1 MFSLPSSSR
10 PAFTLSNLKIH
21 LQRFKLPA
29 LVATTCALLLACT
42 TAAPPEKPLP
52 VKPAITN
59 LTIIPQN
66 ALVNYPVQ
74 VKDAPPLP
82 REFRA
87 AWVSTVANID
97 WPSRRDLSTEKQKKE
112 VITILDNAV
121 QLKLNAIVLQ
131 VRPAADAIYP
141 SMIEPW
147 SEFLTGEQGRPPS
160 PYYDP
165 LQFWI
170 EQAHARGLELHAWF
184 NPYRSRT
191 AQSKMALATNHISKL
206 APQVVKTYG
215 DLQWMDPGEP
225 LAMQQTLNVIS
236 DVVRRYDVD
245 GIHIDDYFYPYPVK
259 GSNGAEQDF
268 PDDPSWVAYI
278 QSGGK
283 LARADWRRDNVNRL
297 VEAVNQRVHLEKP
310 WVKFGISPFGIGR
323 PDRLPP
329 GIAGFSQYDKLY
341 ADVEL
346 WLAKGWLDYLAPQL
360 YWPINQGPQA
370 FKVLHDYWLAQN
382 PTGKHI
388 WPGLAT
394 SRIDNS
400 DKSWPADEIL
410 NQVDAMREKAGNG
423 HVHFSMAALNQNRKD
438 IRKRLASEKYTSQAL
453 IPASPWLDNSLPA
466 SPVLEASA
474 DKKSLRLQLSYTS
487 NTRLLAIWKRTD
499 QQWLFSVVPAQNMN
513 IDITDDPQL
522 GAIRQVTVSAISRT
536 GVEGLRA
543 SYSLP

>member
-1 MFSLPSSSR
+1 M
-10 PAFTLSNLKIH
+10 
-21 LQRFKLPA
+21 PA

>member
-1 MFSLPSSSR
+1 MFSLPPSSR
-10 PAFTLSNLKIH
+10 PAFTLSNLKIA
-21 LQRFKLPA
+21 LQGFKLPTLA
-29 LVATTCALLLACT
+29 ASACALMLACS
-42 TAAPPEKPLP
+42 TATPP
-52 VKPAITN
+52 VKPQPKPVAVD

-97 WPSRRDLSTEKQKKE
+97 WPSRRDLSTEKQKNE
-112 VITILDNAV
+112 ILTILDNAV

-165 LQFWI
+165 LQFWV

-206 APQVVKTYG
+206 APQVVKNYG

-268 PDDPSWVAYI
+268 PDDPSWVAYL

-388 WPGLAT
+388 WPGLYT
-394 SRIDNS
+394 SRIDNT

-410 NQVDAMREKAGNG
+410 NQVDALREKAGNG

-438 IRKRLASEKYTSQAL
+438 IRKRLGSEKYTSQSL
-453 IPASPWLDNSLPA
+453 VPASPWLDSSPPA
-466 SPVLEASA
+466 SAVLEASA
-474 DKKSLRLQLSYTS
+474 DKKSLRMQLSYTS

-499 QQWLFSVVPAQNMN
+499 QQWLFSVVPAQNMS
-513 IDITDDPQL
+513 IDISDDPQL

-536 GVEGLRA
+536 GVEGVRA

>member
-1 MFSLPSSSR
+1 MSSFLSSSR
-10 PAFTLSNLKIH
+10 FVFTLKTYL
-21 LQRFKLPA
+21 LPYKLPA
-29 LVATTCALLLACT
+29 LAVAACAMLLACST
-42 TAAPPEKPLP
+42 PPEKQTAIN
-52 VKPAITN
+52 KPGKTN
-59 LTIIPQN
+59 LTIVPQN
-66 ALVNYPVQ
+66 APVNYPPQ
-74 VKDAPPLP
+74 VREAPPLP

-97 WPSRRDLSTEKQKKE
+97 WPSRRDLSTEKQKNE
-112 VITILDNAV
+112 IIAILDNAV

-141 SMIEPW
+141 SAIEPW

-170 EQAHARGLELHAWF
+170 DQAHARGLELHAWF
-184 NPYRSRT
+184 NPFRART
-191 AQSKMALATNHISKL
+191 AQSKTVVAANHISKL
-206 APQVVKTYG
+206 APQVVKSYG

-225 LAMQQTLNVIS
+225 VAMQQTLNVIS
-236 DVVRRYDVD
+236 DVARRYDVD
-245 GIHIDDYFYPYPVK
+245 GIHMDDYFYPYPVK
-259 GSNGAEQDF
+259 AGNGSEVDF
-268 PDDPSWVAYI
+268 PDDPAWITYL

-283 LARADWRRDNVNRL
+283 LARFDWRRDNVNRL
-297 VEAVNQRVHLEKP
+297 VEAINQRVHLEKP
-310 WVKFGISPFGIGR
+310 WIKFGISPFGIGR

-346 WLAKGWLDYLAPQL
+346 WLSKGWMDYLAPQL

-382 PTGKHI
+382 TTGKHV
-388 WPGLAT
+388 WPGLST

-400 DKSWPADEIL
+400 DKSWSADEIL
-410 NQVDAMREKAGNG
+410 NQVEAMREKGGNG
-423 HVHFSMAALNQNRKD
+423 HLHFSMVALNQNRKG
-438 IRKRLASEKYTSQAL
+438 IRQRLATEKYTSQAL

-466 SPVLEASA
+466 SPLLEAST
-474 DKKSLRLQLSYTS
+474 DKKSLRVQLGSAD
-487 NTRLLAIWKRTD
+487 NTRLLAIWKRTE

-513 IDITDDPQL
+513 IDLSDDPQY
-522 GAIRQVTVSAISRT
+522 GPVRQITVSAISRT
-536 GVEGLRA
+536 GVESVRA
-543 SYSLP
+543 SYNLP

>member
-1 MFSLPSSSR
+1 MFSLPPTSR
-10 PAFTLSNLKIH
+10 PAFTLSNLKIA
-21 LQRFKLPA
+21 LQGFKLPA
-29 LVATTCALLLACT
+29 LATSACVLMLACS
-42 TAAPPEKPLP
+42 TATPP
-52 VKPAITN
+52 VKPQPKPVAVD

-97 WPSRRDLSTEKQKKE
+97 WPSRRDLSTEKQKNE
-112 VITILDNAV
+112 VLAIIDNAV

-268 PDDPSWVAYI
+268 PDDPSWVAYL

-382 PTGKHI
+382 TSGKHI
-388 WPGLAT
+388 WPGLYT
-394 SRIDNS
+394 SRIDSS

-423 HVHFSMAALNQNRKD
+423 HIHFSMAALNQNRKD
-438 IRKRLASEKYTSQAL
+438 IRKRLAAEKYTSQAL
-453 IPASPWLDNSLPA
+453 IPASPWLDSSPPA
-466 SPVLEASA
+466 SAVLEASA
-474 DKKSLRLQLSYTS
+474 DKKSLRLQLNYTS

-513 IDITDDPQL
+513 IDLSDDPQL

-536 GVEGLRA
+536 GVEGLRS

>member
-1 MFSLPSSSR
+1 MSSFLSSSR
-10 PAFTLSNLKIH
+10 LVFTWKTNLH
-21 LQRFKLPA
+21 QYKLPA
-29 LVATTCALLLACT
+29 LAAAACAMLLACT
-42 TAAPPEKPLP
+42 TPPEKSSATS
-52 VKPAITN
+52 KPAKTN
-59 LTIIPQN
+59 LTIAPQN
-66 ALVNYPVQ
+66 APANYPPQ
-74 VKDAPPLP
+74 VREAPPLP

-97 WPSRRDLSTEKQKKE
+97 WPSRRDLSTEKQKNE
-112 VITILDNAV
+112 IIAILDNAV

-141 SMIEPW
+141 SAIEPW

-170 EQAHARGLELHAWF
+170 DQAHARGLELHAWF
-184 NPYRSRT
+184 NPFRART
-191 AQSKMALATNHISKL
+191 AQSKTTVAANHVSKL

-225 LAMQQTLNVIS
+225 IAMQQTLNVIS

-245 GIHIDDYFYPYPVK
+245 GIHMDDYFYPYPIK
-259 GSNGAEQDF
+259 AGNGSEVDF
-268 PDDPSWVAYI
+268 PDDPAWIAYL

-283 LARADWRRDNVNRL
+283 LARFDWRRDNVNRL
-297 VEAVNQRVHLEKP
+297 VEAINQRVHLEKP
-310 WVKFGISPFGIGR
+310 WMKFGISPFGIGR

-346 WLAKGWLDYLAPQL
+346 WLSKGWMDYLAPQL

-382 PTGKHI
+382 TTGKHI
-388 WPGLAT
+388 WPGLYT

-410 NQVDAMREKAGNG
+410 NQVDAMRDRGGNG
-423 HVHFSMAALNQNRKD
+423 HLHFSMAALSQNRKG
-438 IRKRLASEKYTSQAL
+438 IRQRLATEKYTSQAL
-453 IPASPWLDNSLPA
+453 IPASPWLDISLPA
-466 SPVLEASA
+466 SPVLEATA
-474 DKKSLRLQLSYTS
+474 DKKSVRVQLAGTV

-499 QQWLFSVVPAQNMN
+499 QQWLFSVVPAQNMS
-513 IDITDDPQL
+513 IDLADDGQY

-536 GVEGLRA
+536 GQESARA
-543 SYSLP
+543 NYSIP

>member
-1 MFSLPSSSR
+1 MFSHQPSSR
-10 PAFTLSNLKIH
+10 PAFTLKTF
-21 LQRFKLPA
+21 LQYAKLPA
-29 LVATTCALLLACT
+29 LAATVCALLLACST
-42 TAAPPEKPLP
+42 PLEKKPVSKP
-52 VKPAITN
+52 VKTD

-66 ALVNYPVQ
+66 APVNYPVQ
-74 VKDAPPLP
+74 VHEAPALP

-97 WPSRRDLSTEKQKKE
+97 WPSRRDLSTEKQKNE
-112 VITILDNAV
+112 ILTILDNAV

-141 SMIEPW
+141 SAIEPW
-147 SEFLTGEQGRPPS
+147 SEFVTGEQGRPPL

-170 EQAHARGLELHAWF
+170 DQAHARGLELHAWF
-184 NPYRSRT
+184 NPFRART
-191 AQSKMALATNHISKL
+191 AQAKTIVAANHISKL

-225 LAMQQTLNVIS
+225 IAMQQTLNVIS
-236 DVVRRYDVD
+236 DVVRRYEVD
-245 GIHIDDYFYPYPVK
+245 GIHIDDYFYPYPIK
-259 GSNGAEQDF
+259 SSNGSEVDF
-268 PDDPSWVAYI
+268 PDDPAWIAYL

-283 LARADWRRDNVNRL
+283 LARFDWRRDNVNRL
-297 VEAVNQRVHLEKP
+297 VEAINQRVHLEKP

-329 GIAGFSQYDKLY
+329 GITGFSQYDKLY

-346 WLAKGWLDYLAPQL
+346 WLARGWLDYLAPQL

-382 PTGKHI
+382 TTGKHV
-388 WPGLAT
+388 WPGLYT

-400 DKSWPADEIL
+400 DKSWSADEIL

-423 HVHFSMAALNQNRKD
+423 HVHFSMVALNQNRKG
-438 IRKRLASEKYTSQAL
+438 IRQRLATEKYTSQAL
-453 IPASPWLDNSLPA
+453 IPASPWLDNTLPA
-466 SPVLEASA
+466 SPLLEASA
-474 DKKSLRLQLSYTS
+474 DKKSVRLQLASTV
-487 NTRLLAIWKRTD
+487 NTRLLAIWKRTE
-499 QQWLFSVVPAQNMN
+499 QQWLFSVVPAQNMM
-513 IDITDDPQL
+513 IDLSDDPQY
-522 GAIRQVTVSAISRT
+522 GAVKQLTVSVISRT
-536 GVEGLRA
+536 GVEGIRA